1 MIIDSHQHFWVYDA
15 KKHSWI
21 DDTMSTI
28 RRDFLPKDLK
38 KIYQENNIDGCIA
51 VQADQSREETEF
63 LLKLSDEHQFIKGVV
78 GWVDFSAAN
87 IEAQLEAYSS
97 LKKLKGF
104 RHIVQA
110 ELNPKF
116 LLQSDFLRGI
126 AALEKYNYTYDL
138 LILPHQLGATLEFI
152 KKFPHQKFVLDHMAK
167 PYIKDGFIEGWAVLI
182 KEIAKHENVYCKLS
196 GMITEADYT
205 TWSATQIE
213 PYMDVVLN
221 SFGPHR
227 ILFGSDWP
235 VCLLAGNFA
244 KVKKLT
250 TDFIA
255 KCSPTEQQNIM
266 GKNAIKFYNL

>member
-78 GWVDFSAAN
+78 GWVDFSAAR

-110 ELNPKF
+110 ELNPNF
-116 LLQSDFLRGI
+116 LLQPDFLRGI
-126 AALEKYNYTYDL
+126 AALERYNYTYDL

-152 KKFPHQKFVLDHMAK
+152 KKFPHQKFVIDHMAK
-167 PYIKDGFIEGWAVLI
+167 PYIKEGFFDGWAVLI
-182 KEIAKHENVYCKLS
+182 KEIARHENVYCKLS

-205 TWSATQIE
+205 TWSTAQIE
-213 PYMDVVLN
+213 PYMDVVFD
-221 SFGPHR
+221 SFGPNR

-235 VCLLAGNFA
+235 VCLVAGNFA

-255 KCSPTEQQNIM
+255 KCSSTEQQNIM
-266 GKNAIKFYNL
+266 GINAIKFYNL

>member
-21 DDTMSTI
+21 DDKMSTI

-110 ELNPKF
+110 ELNPNF
-116 LLQSDFLRGI
+116 LLQPDFLRGI
-126 AALEKYNYTYDL
+126 AALERYNYTYDL

-152 KKFPHQKFVLDHMAK
+152 KKFPHQKFVIDHMAK
-167 PYIKDGFIEGWAVLI
+167 PYIKEGFFDGWAVLI
-182 KEIAKHENVYCKLS
+182 EEIAKHENVYCKLS
-196 GMITEADYT
+196 GMITEADYS
-205 TWSATQIE
+205 TWSAAQIK
-213 PYMDVVLN
+213 PYIDVVFN
-221 SFGPHR
+221 SFGPDR

-235 VCLLAGNFA
+235 VCLVAGNFA

-255 KCSPTEQQNIM
+255 KCSPTEQQKIM
-266 GKNAIKFYNL
+266 GSNAVKFYNL